1 MLTINE
7 FRDSYLKY
15 IENDANW
22 YNRVK
27 SDVETDNG
35 EYHIWYSS
43 IGGGIGQNSIM
54 QMGSVLYFSDC
65 VDSEGYP
72 DISANIRLEV
82 KEDLLNQRAIM
93 KVFVNVPTDIA
104 SYEDEFNDRFV
115 KLGFELD
122 YIESGEYSMCY
133 TKLLKEVKDFEYYPK
148 FLANISNRLLDYM
161 AFVKYD
167 KINISQ
173 NF

>member
-1 MLTINE
+1 MLTVNE

-15 IENDANW
+15 IGNDTNW
-22 YNRVK
+22 DNRVK

-35 EYHIWYSS
+35 EYHIWYSK
-43 IGGGIGQNSIM
+43 IGEGIGQDSIM
-54 QMGSVLYFSDC
+54 QMGSVLYTPDC
-65 VDSEGYP
+65 VDSGGYP

-82 KEDLLNQRAIM
+82 KEDLPNQRAIM

-122 YIESGEYSMCY
+122 YIESGEYSLCY
-133 TKLLKEVKDFEYYPK
+133 TKLLKMVKDFEYYPK
-148 FLANISNRLLDYM
+148 FLANMSNRLLDYM
-161 AFVKYD
+161 AFVRYE
-167 KINISQ
+167 KINITQ